1 MSTSFLARAMQRRSF
16 FQVAGASVAA
26 STLLLAGCKDE
37 PEPAPVTENVLAF
50 SGYTNDANRTPI
62 DDGILNYVY
71 LIAQLEAAFY
81 QKVVA
86 APPADLQSGELAY
99 LTDLRDH
106 ELIHREY
113 LKAILGSKIY
123 DSTAPGTL
131 EFTFTSFTLTT
142 RAGVW
147 AAAQQ
152 LEDIGAAA
160 YNGAAKLLV
169 VTANMLALAKIASVE
184 SRHAALAHEMVQSD
198 SFGATIGA
206 DGLDDAKTPTE
217 VFALIQPF
225 VPIKLSAANL
235 PTS

>member
-26 STLLLAGCKDE
+26 STLLLAGCKDD
-37 PEPAPVTENVLAF
+37 PETAPAAENVLAF
-50 SGYTNDANRTPI
+50 SGFDGEGRPI
-62 DDGILNYVY
+62 DDGILNYAY
-71 LIAQLEAAFY
+71 LLTQLEAAFY

-86 APPADLQSGELAY
+86 APPTDLQPGELTY

-106 ELIHREY
+106 EIIHREY
-113 LKAILGSKIY
+113 MRAVLGSRAY
-123 DSTAPGTL
+123 DNGAATPI
-131 EFTFTSFTLTT
+131 EFIFTSFTLTT

-152 LEDIGAAA
+152 LEDIGVAA
-160 YNGAAKLLV
+160 YNGVGKLLV
-169 VTANMLALAKIASVE
+169 VPANLLALAKIASVE
-184 SRHAALAHEMVQSD
+184 SRHAALAHEMVQAD
-198 SFGATIGA
+198 SFGTTIGA

-217 VFALIQPF
+217 VFVLIQPF
-225 VPIKLSAANL
+225 IPIKLSAANL

>member
-1 MSTSFLARAMQRRSF
+1 MQRRSF
-16 FQVAGASVAA
+16 FKAAGATVAA
-26 STLLLAGCKDE
+26 STLVLTGCSDD
-37 PEPAPVTENVLAF
+37 PEPTPVAENVLAF
-50 SGYTNDANRTPI
+50 SGFTADANRTPI
-62 DDGILNYVY
+62 DDGILNYAY
-71 LIAQLEAAFY
+71 LLTQLEAAFY

-86 APPADLQSGELAY
+86 TPPADLQTGDLAY

-113 LKAILGSKIY
+113 LKAILGSKTY
-123 DSTAPGTL
+123 DSGAASPM
-131 EFTFTSFTLTT
+131 EFTFTSLTLTT

-160 YNGAAKLLV
+160 YNGAGKLLT
-169 VTANMLALAKIASVE
+169 VTANLLALAKIASVE
-184 SRHAALAHEMVQSD
+184 SRHAALAHEMTQAD

-217 VFALIQPF
+217 VFVLIQPF
-225 VPIKLSAANL
+225 VPVKLSAANL